1 MIDILVYEKDNLV
14 VDSGTI
20 TKREGTMGIDL
31 WDIEKDGETH
41 VRGGEFKK
49 YTVTSLP
56 EDYADYK
63 YYYNGF
69 FQLNVLYYHNET
81 EHRLEALEKENT
93 MLYSTIDDILIN
105 IIPSIMGKE
114 SEGAS

>member
-1 MIDILVYEKDNLV
+1 MIDILVNQKDGLI

-20 TKREGTMGIDL
+20 TKREGTTDIDL

-63 YYYNGF
+63 YYYNGY

-81 EHRLEALEKENT
+81 EHRLEELEKEND
-93 MLYSTIDDILIN
+93 MLYSTLDDILTN
-105 IIPSIMGKE
+105 VIPSIIEKE
-114 SEGAS
+114 SEGVS